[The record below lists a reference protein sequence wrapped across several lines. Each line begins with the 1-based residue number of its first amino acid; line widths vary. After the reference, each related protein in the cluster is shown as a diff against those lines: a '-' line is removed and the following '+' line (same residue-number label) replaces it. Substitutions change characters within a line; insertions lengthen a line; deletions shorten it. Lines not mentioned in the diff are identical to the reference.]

1 VFLNFVLI
9 SVTLILC
16 LICLNL
22 TFESLF
28 MNYVFECLIYFVTAI
43 IAWPGDKP
51 IFQKE
56 EDEMRLK
63 TWPTP
68 LIITLEEIELLNYD
82 RQGDLAPYP

>member
-1 VFLNFVLI
+1 MTSNLKDVKEVLLGGNPMFLNFVLI
-9 SVTLILC
+9 CVTLILC
-16 LICLNL
+16 LIFLNL

-28 MNYVFECLIYFVTAI
+28 IYYVFECLIYFVTAI

-63 TWPTP
+63 TW
-68 LIITLEEIELLNYD
+68 
-82 RQGDLAPYP
+82 

>member
-1 VFLNFVLI
+1 MFLNFVLI

-28 MNYVFECLIYFVTAI
+28 TNYFFECLICFVRAI

-51 IFQKE
+51 IFQE
-56 EDEMRLK
+56 EDEDMAN
-63 TWPTP
+63 P
-68 LIITLEEIELLNYD
+68 ID
-82 RQGDLAPYP
+82 